1 MAIEFRWGS
10 MKLSFAFIAYLLI
23 SICVG
28 LYLVKLM
35 YTQNKPISAMI
46 VIVLLVIVFLFFM
59 KRWFQHGQLKGSAG
73 WMQANAVSQSGS
85 SSQCPDASGSTVI
98 ATTPTNWP
106 PVINQC
112 PDFMTLNTSNRCVD
126 TSGLYGMGSSIG
138 TFSFS
143 NTRPATTATST
154 VICSNIQNPTSANS
168 VAYLRWEG
176 VVLNEGNCIPGNIGR
191 APTL

>member
-1 MAIEFRWGS
+1 
-10 MKLSFAFIAYLLI
+10 
-23 SICVG
+23 
-28 LYLVKLM
+28 M

-46 VIVLLVIVFLFFM
+46 ILVLLVIIFLFFA
-59 KRWFQHGQLKGSAG
+59 KRWFEHGQLKGSSG

-106 PVINQC
+106 PIINQC
-112 PDFMTLNTSNRCVD
+112 PDFMTLSTANSCVD
-126 TSGLYGMGSSIG
+126 LNKLYGKETAIG
-138 TFSFS
+138 TFTFS
-143 NTRPATTATST
+143 NAPATAATST
-154 VICSNIQNPTSANS
+154 IICSNIQNPSSVANS

-176 VVLNEGNCIPGNIGR
+176 VVQNEGNCIPGNIGR

>member
-1 MAIEFRWGS
+1 
-10 MKLSFAFIAYLLI
+10 
-23 SICVG
+23 
-28 LYLVKLM
+28 M

-46 VIVLLVIVFLFFM
+46 ILVLLVIIFLFFA
-59 KRWFQHGQLKGSAG
+59 KRWFEHGQLKGSAG

-85 SSQCPDASGSTVI
+85 SSQCPDASGATVI

-106 PVINQC
+106 PIINQC
-112 PDFMTLNTSNRCVD
+112 PDFMTLNTSNQCVD
-126 TSGLYGMGSSIG
+126 SKGLYGTGAGIG

-143 NTRPATTATST
+143 NARATAATSK
-154 VICSNIQNPTSANS
+154 VVCSNIQNPTSTNS

-176 VVLNEGNCIPGNIGR
+176 VVQNEGNCIPGNIGR

>member
-23 SICVG
+23 SISLG
-28 LYLVKLM
+28 LYAVKLM
-35 YTQNKPISAMI
+35 YSQNKPISAMI

-85 SSQCPDASGSTVI
+85 SGQCSDASGSTVI
-98 ATTPTNWP
+98 ASTPTNWP

-112 PDFMTLNTSNRCVD
+112 PDFMTLNTSNQCVD
-126 TSGLYGMGSSIG
+126 SNRLYGMGTSIG
-138 TFSFS
+138 AFTFSNAPKSTTNSS
-143 NTRPATTATST
+143 N
-154 VICSNIQNPTSANS
+154 ICNSIQNPTSTNS

-176 VVLNEGNCIPGNIGR
+176 VVQNEGNCIPGNIGR